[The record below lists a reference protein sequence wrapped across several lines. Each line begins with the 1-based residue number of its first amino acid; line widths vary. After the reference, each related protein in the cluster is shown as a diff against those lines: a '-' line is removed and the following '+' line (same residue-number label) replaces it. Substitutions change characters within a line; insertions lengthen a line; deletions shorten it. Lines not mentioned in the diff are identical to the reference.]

1 MQDEAG
7 ADALDVAF
15 RAGDESALETAYRNW
30 GPLVY
35 TLAMRSLGQ
44 VQDAEDVTQRVF
56 IAAWRRRETYDP
68 GRARLPAWLV
78 GITRREI
85 ADAHGSRSRTSA
97 APLDVEDW
105 QEHEHPQG
113 ATDVTDRLLVADEIA
128 RLTPQAQ
135 RVIRLAFYEDLTHQ
149 QIGERLG
156 MPLGTVKSLIRRSLE
171 RMRRSLEVADDAPR
185 P

>member
-1 MQDEAG
+1 MQDEAA
-7 ADALDVAF
+7 ADALDLAF
-15 RAGDESALETAYRNW
+15 RAGHESALETAYRNW
-30 GPLVY
+30 GSLVY
-35 TLAMRSLGQ
+35 TLALRSLGQ

-68 GRARLPAWLV
+68 DRARLSAWLV

-85 ADAHGSRSRTSA
+85 ADAHASRARTA
-97 APLDVEDW
+97 ATSLDLHEREDRPVDAVE
-105 QEHEHPQG
+105 
-113 ATDVTDRLLVADEIA
+113 VTDRLLVADEVA

-135 RVIRLAFYEDLTHQ
+135 RVIRLAFYDDLTHK

-171 RMRRSLEVADDAPR
+171 RMRRSLEVDDDAPR
-185 P
+185 S